1 MTSPNP
7 SFPPAELMTGTRRW
21 LCADANGKPIPGTAA
36 ADSTHWTNYDAAWL
50 RVIDGNA
57 DSVGLSLTGRYQQDG
72 RTLLIIDLD
81 SCFTGGTLDG
91 WADALARKF
100 DTYMEVSQSGRGLHI
115 FVWSEKA
122 EYEHTK
128 RYVETVSETEG
139 KAPQVQIFG
148 GIEGSNYV
156 RVTCNR
162 YAGSPDTIQ
171 QVTDIDFVEAMFPA
185 KKGTEMAQQV
195 SERYIKTTFT
205 KEELTDRVR
214 EWLGRDESLVEGD
227 WQTTK
232 SKSASEAYFRLVT
245 VALRAAG
252 GDGELVLEWLLDPA
266 CNAWA
271 TGNVESADPKKYA
284 KPEWVENRVRKAT
297 AVLEPERPDWNSIVQ
312 SEEEQ
317 ATEPGEQELFLP
329 VGKFRKLFNTRAAFM
344 VENLIPNQGVVQVY
358 GQPGSGKSLWAL
370 SLSYAIATGAERWFG
385 LAVEKHGPVLVLVG
399 EDPSGVAGRTE
410 AQEKLLGLDVAPE
423 IYLSREPLDITETG
437 SFEKL
442 AKVAHAIQPK
452 LVVIDTQI
460 ANAGDLDENDTQ
472 QMARFIKRCEAMAQG
487 LDCVVLLV
495 HHQSKTGKGGARG
508 SSVQA
513 GAVIANFQ
521 ATMNGDTV
529 QLRPVK
535 TKNWKRLPQLRA
547 QIRTEEAGPP
557 SKTGHR
563 ARYPVLDS
571 SQAPD
576 WLKPEEAEDKEP
588 VLVKDQHQQD
598 PAKEL
603 RTFSEENGRMSRVKV
618 AEHMSKLGVVHNTEQ
633 LRRLER
639 KLQTE
644 GLKVDSTRGKD
655 GGVIYS

>member
-1 MTSPNP
+1 
-7 SFPPAELMTGTRRW
+7 
-21 LCADANGKPIPGTAA
+21 
-36 ADSTHWTNYDAAWL
+36 
-50 RVIDGNA
+50 
-57 DSVGLSLTGRYQQDG
+57 
-72 RTLLIIDLD
+72 
-81 SCFTGGTLDG
+81 
-91 WADALARKF
+91 
-100 DTYMEVSQSGRGLHI
+100 
-115 FVWSEKA
+115 
-122 EYEHTK
+122 
-128 RYVETVSETEG
+128 
-139 KAPQVQIFG
+139 
-148 GIEGSNYV
+148 
-156 RVTCNR
+156 
-162 YAGSPDTIQ
+162 
-171 QVTDIDFVEAMFPA
+171 
-185 KKGTEMAQQV
+185 
-195 SERYIKTTFT
+195 
-205 KEELTDRVR
+205 
-214 EWLGRDESLVEGD
+214 
-227 WQTTK
+227 
-232 SKSASEAYFRLVT
+232 
-245 VALRAAG
+245 
-252 GDGELVLEWLLDPA
+252 
-266 CNAWA
+266 
-271 TGNVESADPKKYA
+271 
-284 KPEWVENRVRKAT
+284 
-297 AVLEPERPDWNSIVQ
+297 
-312 SEEEQ
+312 
-317 ATEPGEQELFLP
+317 
-329 VGKFRKLFNTRAAFM
+329 
-344 VENLIPNQGVVQVY
+344 
-358 GQPGSGKSLWAL
+358 
-370 SLSYAIATGAERWFG
+370 
-385 LAVEKHGPVLVLVG
+385 
-399 EDPSGVAGRTE
+399 
-410 AQEKLLGLDVAPE
+410 
-423 IYLSREPLDITETG
+423 LSREPLDITETG

-644 GLKVDSTRGKD
+644 GLKVDSARGKD